1 MPDKE
6 RNGRLYLVIGTNF
19 SGRTKYLK
27 NLESLSREQFGGHK
41 FVYIGEQPGNYLSGI
56 FPTVRDEIRLH
67 QSAADPGNFEVFTKI
82 LAEFKFDQHLDKNPF
97 TLSGGEQT
105 LLIVLLNLMI
115 KPATLAVD
123 VALEQLDSAWR
134 EKLLTL
140 IVNGALGN
148 MKIYVADNRL
158 DEYKIER
165 AENVSPLSPGED
177 NRYTF
182 EMPFFNPAVREF
194 KQAPSIE
201 LTDLSYNYR
210 LGHTVLDGINIRLE
224 PGNIYNLK
232 GNNGAGKSTL
242 AKLITGVLKLKKGK
256 ILVDDR
262 SYDSYKYPG
271 TLCGYSFQNPDDQ
284 LFSSSVE
291 DEVLPV
297 FKNENQ
303 ARGQRREFYLSLFG
317 LQSVR
322 KVHPGDLPFVMR
334 KRITLAAAL
343 AMDCPWFILDEPTL
357 GQDSQFISFFIE
369 VLNWLVACGKG
380 IIIITHSQ
388 HFVRKLNC
396 KTLNLISGKLST

>member
-1 MPDKE
+1 MPE
-6 RNGRLYLVIGTNF
+6 IESNERLYLVIGTNF

-27 NLESLSREQFGGHK
+27 NFESLSREQFGEHK
-41 FVYIGEQPGNYLSGI
+41 FVYVGEQPGNYLSGI

-67 QSAADPGNFEVFTKI
+67 QSATDPENFEVFATI

-105 LLIVLLNLMI
+105 ILVVLLNLMI
-115 KPATLAVD
+115 KPAILAID
-123 VALEQLDSAWR
+123 VALEQLDSVWR
-134 EKLLTL
+134 EKLLIL
-140 IVNGALGN
+140 MIDGAMGN

-165 AENVSPLSPGED
+165 AEIVSPLLPEQD
-177 NRYTF
+177 ARHTF
-182 EMPFFNPAVREF
+182 EMPSFNSAVPEF

-201 LTDLSYNYR
+201 ITDLSYSYQ
-210 LGHTVLDGINIRLE
+210 LSHTVLNGINIKLE
-224 PGNIYNLK
+224 SGNIYNLK

-242 AKLITGVLKLKKGK
+242 AKLITGVLRLKRGK
-256 ILVDDR
+256 IFIDGR
-262 SYDSYKYPG
+262 PYNSYKNPG

-284 LFSSSVE
+284 LFASTVE
-291 DEVLPV
+291 EEVLPFV
-297 FKNENQ
+297 KKENQ
-303 ARGQRREFYLSLFG
+303 DRVQRREFYLSLFG

-334 KRITLAAAL
+334 KRITLAATL

-357 GQDSQFISFFIE
+357 GQDSLFISFFIE

-388 HFVRKLNC
+388 HFAQKMNC

>member
-1 MPDKE
+1 MPDKD

-27 NLESLSREQFGGHK
+27 DLESLSREQFGEYK
-41 FVYIGEQPGNYLSGI
+41 FIYIGEQPGNYLSGI

-67 QSAADPGNFEVFTKI
+67 QSTTDPENFEVSTKI
-82 LAEFKFDQHLDKNPF
+82 LAEFNFEQHLDKNPF
-97 TLSGGEQT
+97 TLSGGEQAM
-105 LLIVLLNLMI
+105 LVILLNLMI
-115 KPATLAVD
+115 KPAILAID
-123 VALEQLDSAWR
+123 VALEQLDSVWR
-134 EKLLTL
+134 EKLLKL
-140 IVNGALGN
+140 MVDGALGSV
-148 MKIYVADNRL
+148 KIYVADNRL
-158 DEYKIER
+158 DEYKIEQ
-165 AENVSPLSPGED
+165 AEYVSPIVPEQDHRHS
-177 NRYTF
+177 F
-182 EMPFFNPAVREF
+182 ELPLFNSAVPDF
-194 KQAPSIE
+194 KRVPCVE
-201 LTDLSYNYR
+201 LTDVSYSYR
-210 LGHTVLDGINIRLE
+210 LGHTVLNGINIKLE
-224 PGNIYNLK
+224 SGNIYNLT

-256 ILVDDR
+256 IFVDDR

-284 LFSSSVE
+284 LFASSVE

-297 FKNENQ
+297 FKNESQ
-303 ARGQRREFYLSLFG
+303 DRAQRREFYLSLFG

-322 KVHPGDLPFVMR
+322 KAHPGDLPFVMR
-334 KRITLAAAL
+334 KRITLAATL

-369 VLNWLVACGKG
+369 VLNSLVACGKG

-388 HFVRKLNC
+388 YFAQILNC